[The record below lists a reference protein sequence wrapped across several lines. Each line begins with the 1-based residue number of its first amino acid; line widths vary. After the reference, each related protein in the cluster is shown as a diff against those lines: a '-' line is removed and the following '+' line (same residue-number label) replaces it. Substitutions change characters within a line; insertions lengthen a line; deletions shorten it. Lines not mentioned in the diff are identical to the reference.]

1 MQEIVIGQ
9 KNYTLKGVITTKVR
23 YKNGYYTIIRLLEEI
38 NGKLNEGAVQTV
50 EEITLSPNEIV
61 ELSQFIEH
69 INETEPK
76 QCCGL

>member
-9 KNYTLKGVITTKVR
+9 KNYTSKGVITTKVR